1 LDQSGSS
8 LELIVAD
15 DGSTDGTARVAR
27 SFGERVQYL
36 HFQHRGQAATLNSGI
51 ERARGELLAF
61 LDSDDRWPANTLSLR
76 MAALARDLSL
86 DMVFGHVRQFYTP
99 ERSADRNHAV
109 MPALV
114 IGGMLIRA
122 AAFHRV
128 GPLNTALRVGEFID
142 WHARAAE
149 LGLKSTTL
157 PEITLERRIHGANLG
172 IRERG
177 ANVDYL
183 TVVKA
188 ALDRRRGKP
197 A

>member
-1 LDQSGSS
+1 MSHPQVSVVIPVYNCEQYLGEAIASVLDQSGSS

-86 DMVFGHVRQFYTP
+86 DMVFGL
-99 ERSADRNHAV
+99 S
-109 MPALV
+109 
-114 IGGMLIRA
+114 LI
-122 AAFHRV
+122 H
-128 GPLNTALRVGEFID
+128 I
-142 WHARAAE
+142 
-149 LGLKSTTL
+149 
-157 PEITLERRIHGANLG
+157 
-172 IRERG
+172 
-177 ANVDYL
+177 
-183 TVVKA
+183 
-188 ALDRRRGKP
+188 
-197 A
+197 